1 MTENQKNILTITL
14 TLIFVMLICTL
25 MDYLKETNI
34 ILLVG
39 LFKFY
44 FALTAGFLIGYFS
57 NKLKRK

>member
-14 TLIFVMLICTL
+14 TLVFVMLICTL

-34 ILLVG
+34 TLLIG
-39 LFKFY
+39 LFKLY
-44 FALTAGFLIGYFS
+44 FSLTAGFLIGYFS